1 LAIFNYRSIFQNKS
15 NKPSSPWTINE
26 IILILCFYFFFIL
39 PLVKIYFRTSPFL
52 YKYNDILFFL
62 IVIGITFYRKKYYS
76 LGFSRINIKYNI
88 VVGVLAGGTL
98 LVTLPLLDLSLELL
112 NLTNHELLS
121 KKASNS
127 IPYSFDFFSK
137 QVLLIL
143 FIPLV
148 EQIFFNGIVL
158 QSLIKKL
165 NPVIAVYIT
174 GLIYTVIG
182 FKLSLG
188 AFGLSTITSL
198 LFLLTGSLHASLI
211 FHACSA
217 LGNFILENIYPRII
231 TILGFLY

>member
-1 LAIFNYRSIFQNKS
+1 LF
-15 NKPSSPWTINE
+15 
-26 IILILCFYFFFIL
+26 
-39 PLVKIYFRTSPFL
+39 KIYFRTSPFL
-52 YKYNDILFFL
+52 YKYNDILYFS
-62 IVIGITFYRKKYYS
+62 IIIGITFYRKNYYS
-76 LGFSRINIKYNI
+76 LGFLRINIKHNI
-88 VVGVLAGGTL
+88 VVGILTGGTL
-98 LVTLPLLDLSLELL
+98 LVTLPLMDLSLELL

-121 KKASNS
+121 KKPSNS
-127 IPYSFDFFSK
+127 VSYSFDFFSK
-137 QVLLIL
+137 QFLLIL
-143 FIPLV
+143 LIPLV
-148 EQIFFNGIVL
+148 EQIFFTGIIF

-174 GLIYTVIG
+174 GLIYTIAG

-188 AFGLSTITSL
+188 AFGLSVITSL

>member
-15 NKPSSPWTINE
+15 NKPSSPWTLNK
-26 IILILCFYFFFIL
+26 IILILCFYFIFIL
-39 PLVKIYFRTSPFL
+39 PLFKIYFRTSPFL

-62 IVIGITFYRKKYYS
+62 IVIGISFYRKNHYP
-76 LGFSRINIKYNI
+76 LGFSRININYNI
-88 VVGVLAGGTL
+88 VVGILAGGLL
-98 LVTLPLLDLSLELL
+98 LVILPLMDLSLELL

-121 KKASNS
+121 KNPNNNIA
-127 IPYSFDFFSK
+127 YSFIFFSK
-137 QVLLIL
+137 QFLLIL
-143 FIPLV
+143 IIPLV
-148 EQIFFNGIVL
+148 EQIFFTGIVF

-174 GLIYTVIG
+174 GLIYTIAG
-182 FKLSLG
+182 FKISLG
-188 AFGLSTITSL
+188 AFGLSVITSL

-211 FHACSA
+211 FHTCSA

>member
-1 LAIFNYRSIFQNKS
+1 M
-15 NKPSSPWTINE
+15 
-26 IILILCFYFFFIL
+26 
-39 PLVKIYFRTSPFL
+39 
-52 YKYNDILFFL
+52 
-62 IVIGITFYRKKYYS
+62 
-76 LGFSRINIKYNI
+76 
-88 VVGVLAGGTL
+88 
-98 LVTLPLLDLSLELL
+98 DLSLEFL

-121 KKASNS
+121 KKSSNS
-127 IPYSFDFFSK
+127 ISYSFDFFLK
-137 QVLLIL
+137 QFLLIL
-143 FIPLV
+143 LIPLV
-148 EQIFFNGIVL
+148 EQIFFTGIVL

-174 GLIYTVIG
+174 GLIYTIAG

-188 AFGLSTITSL
+188 AFGLSVITSL

>member
-1 LAIFNYRSIFQNKS
+1 LAIFNYRGIFQNKS
-15 NKPSSPWTINE
+15 NKPSTPWTLNK
-26 IILILCFYFFFIL
+26 IILILCFYFIFIL
-39 PLVKIYFRTSPFL
+39 PLFKFYFRTTPFL

-62 IVIGITFYRKKYYS
+62 IVIGITFYRKNYYS
-76 LGFSRINIKYNI
+76 LGFSRVSIKYNI
-88 VVGVLAGGTL
+88 IIGILAGGTL
-98 LVTLPLLDLSLELL
+98 LVTLPLMDLSLELL
-112 NLTNHELLS
+112 NLTNYELLS
-121 KKASNS
+121 KKSSNDIS
-127 IPYSFDFFSK
+127 YSYIFFSK
-137 QVLLIL
+137 QFLLIL

-148 EQIFFNGIVL
+148 EQIFFTGIVF

-174 GLIYTVIG
+174 GLIYTTAG

-188 AFGLSTITSL
+188 AFGLSAITSL

>member
-1 LAIFNYRSIFQNKS
+1 M
-15 NKPSSPWTINE
+15 
-26 IILILCFYFFFIL
+26 
-39 PLVKIYFRTSPFL
+39 
-52 YKYNDILFFL
+52 
-62 IVIGITFYRKKYYS
+62 
-76 LGFSRINIKYNI
+76 
-88 VVGVLAGGTL
+88 
-98 LVTLPLLDLSLELL
+98 DLSLELL

-127 IPYSFDFFSK
+127 ISYNFDFFSK
-137 QVLLIL
+137 QFLLIL
-143 FIPLV
+143 LIPLV
-148 EQIFFNGIVL
+148 EQIFFTGIVF

-174 GLIYTVIG
+174 GLLYTIVG

-188 AFGLSTITSL
+188 AFGLSAITSL

>member
-1 LAIFNYRSIFQNKS
+1 MAIFNYRSIFQNKS
-15 NKPSSPWTINE
+15 NKQSSPWTLNKT
-26 IILILCFYFFFIL
+26 ILILCFYFIFIL
-39 PLVKIYFRTSPFL
+39 PLFKIYFRTSPFL
-52 YKYNDILFFL
+52 YKYNDILYFS
-62 IVIGITFYRKKYYS
+62 IVIGITFYRKNYYS
-76 LGFSRINIKYNI
+76 LEFLRKNIKYNI
-88 VVGVLAGGTL
+88 VVGILAGVIL
-98 LVTLPLLDLSLELL
+98 LITLPLMDLSLEFL

-121 KKASNS
+121 KNSSNS
-127 IPYSFDFFSK
+127 ISYGFDFFLK
-137 QVLLIL
+137 QFLLIL
-143 FIPLV
+143 LIPLV
-148 EQIFFNGIVL
+148 EQIFFTGIVF

-174 GLIYTVIG
+174 GLIYTIAG

-188 AFGLSTITSL
+188 AFGLSAITSL

>member
-1 LAIFNYRSIFQNKS
+1 M
-15 NKPSSPWTINE
+15 
-26 IILILCFYFFFIL
+26 CFYFIFIL
-39 PLVKIYFRTSPFL
+39 PLFKIYFRTSPFL
-52 YKYNDILFFL
+52 YKYNDILYFS
-62 IVIGITFYRKKYYS
+62 IIIGITFYRKSYYS
-76 LGFSRINIKYNI
+76 LGFLRKNIKYKI
-88 VVGVLAGGTL
+88 VVGILAGVAL
-98 LVTLPLLDLSLELL
+98 LITLPLMDLSLELL

-121 KKASNS
+121 KKSSNS
-127 IPYSFDFFSK
+127 ISYSFDFFSK
-137 QVLLIL
+137 QFLLIL
-143 FIPLV
+143 LIPLV
-148 EQIFFNGIVL
+148 EQIFFTGIVL